1 MTHPKARLGWT
12 GLFFKTGSVDVNIQ
26 DPAGEI
32 PFYTCGKKILSVT
45 EGAFNGEA
53 LLVAGNGDVGTV
65 IYHKGGP
72 FQAYQRT
79 YVIQGFSRWD
89 TRYLA
94 YQLEGNF
101 KQKMKEKSIGS
112 VLQFITIGDIK
123 GFEVFIP
130 PIPTQTAIADYLDR
144 KTAAIDTLI
153 AKKEELIREL
163 DAYRQALITETV
175 SKGLNPDVAVR
186 QSGVA
191 GLGEIPAHWQ
201 VVKTGKVLRYIKG
214 KAVPK
219 EDLALEGGASQRFWR
234 TGDFWNLNNREKD
247 EVFVTNSTGLV
258 WKNEDELVI
267 CFDGFNSEIG
277 KGTVGMARFEGEGY
291 IDSHLELVTP
301 RSTQVHKRFLE
312 YVHCTSWMESAI
324 VRWARGAIAYSAGY
338 AKYELQLPLPPLPEQ
353 EAIAA
358 HLDARLA
365 GFRRTREIASKQI
378 AMLKEYRASLI
389 SEAVTGKLAIK

>member
-1 MTHPKARLGWT
+1 MHQFSTARLGRVARIRS
-12 GLFFKTGSVDVNIQ
+12 GDAISKAGMADDGVPVFGANGQMGYAPQPNFPQGALCVGRVGSCGAVNH
-26 DPAGEI
+26 
-32 PFYTCGKKILSVT
+32 
-45 EGAFNGEA
+45 
-53 LLVAGNGDVGTV
+53 
-65 IYHKGGP
+65 HKYP
-72 FQAYQRT
+72 
-79 YVIQGFSRWD
+79 
-89 TRYLA
+89 
-94 YQLEGNF
+94 
-101 KQKMKEKSIGS
+101 
-112 VLQFITIGDIK
+112 
-123 GFEVFIP
+123 VFISDNALVVR
-130 PIPTQTAIADYLDR
+130 PTRDSVATSFLEYVFRATNFAPLINQGAMPLLTGGDLADLRVPLPESHIQTAIADFLDC

-291 IDSHLELVTP
+291 IDSHLELITP